1 MNIFAGSREW
11 PSSYDCRLRLDLK
24 DVNAH
29 VQNELGRHFIKNNT
43 LQKESIK
50 ILMPVDEH
58 SEKDRPGKVF
68 VGGLTPNINE
78 QDLEK
83 QFSVYGRI
91 TED

>member
-1 MNIFAGSREW
+1 
-11 PSSYDCRLRLDLK
+11 
-24 DVNAH
+24 
-29 VQNELGRHFIKNNT
+29 
-43 LQKESIK
+43 
-50 ILMPVDEH
+50 MPVDEH

-91 TED
+91 TEGGVFTKQKVDLKVNVCSKTGSTIPVLHYQVFIPASIFQ